1 MTSDTDSRYRNYDR
15 FYRRDGQQECNASGL
30 YQRYAKNYARQFT
43 SLLPGDRDCAICDLG
58 CANGM
63 LLWFL
68 SSQGYT
74 DLTGVDLNAEL
85 IEQGRANVKAEFI
98 VADAVEFLRSG
109 RQFDLIF
116 LLNIVEHIDRD
127 RLVDFATALA
137 GAIKPG
143 GCAVVR
149 TPNMSNIMAAGH
161 LADDFTHCTGLTE
174 QSLTQLAQAAGF
186 AGVTMLNQFAMQNFK
201 GKLKAVC
208 NYLIH
213 KPLWSLRGGTKPRVF
228 YRNLYAVLAKLP

>member
-15 FYRRDGQQECNASGL
+15 FYRRGDQEEANTTGL
-30 YQRYAKNYARQFT
+30 YRRYAKNYARQFS
-43 SLLPGDRDCAICDLG
+43 SLLPGDRDCTICDLG

-68 SSQGYT
+68 SSSGYNN
-74 DLTGVDLNAEL
+74 LTGVDLNAEL
-85 IEQGRANVKAEFI
+85 IGQARENVLAEFI
-98 VADAVEFLRSG
+98 VGDAVEFLRSG
-109 RQFDLIF
+109 RRFDLIF
-116 LLNIVEHIDRD
+116 LLNILEHIDRD
-127 RLVDFATALA
+127 RLGDFTTALA
-137 GAIKPG
+137 GAINPG
-143 GCAVVR
+143 GCAIVR

-186 AGVTMLNQFAMQNFK
+186 AEVTMCNQFAMQNIK

-228 YRNLYAVLAKLP
+228 YRNLYAVLSR